1 MNRSKLLRVYGFP
14 ATSSPA
20 QLVRTSFTG
29 LRGVIG
35 SWQLLLGLG
44 LGLGRLY
51 LLSDS
56 LDKNLA
62 KAETEIGAK
71 SKEALLA
78 LRGSRLAL
86 LGGGMEVLGITLREG
101 FKHASASGFAGSAFN
116 SGVALVKT
124 GSIISTVAGF
134 YDVAQ
139 TVSLTKTAFFAG
151 DTNALGGYLMASAL
165 YLAGTSYAVMAVHT
179 PLLLGPLGLAIT
191 MGMLAYGFMRWAR
204 KNESIPFE
212 RWARRCYFGK
222 TNETPVIHWN
232 TPELADIAFAEFN
245 AATLGLDVFIEFAS
259 EKTNP
264 TASEKP
270 GGLVNLNLDRKIK
283 FNIKI
288 PEFNKHRSSY
298 RWHLIVHRQGDSIG
312 YRHNRGEEVA
322 SDEFCLPSG
331 ATASLAISNMN
342 PSPPLNSLT
351 TEESL

>member
-71 SKEALLA
+71 SKEALLV
-78 LRGSRLAL
+78 LHGSQLAL
-86 LGGGMEVLGITLREG
+86 LGGGMEVPGVTLREG

-116 SGVALVKT
+116 SGVALAKT
-124 GSIISTVAGF
+124 GSIISTIAGL
-134 YDVAQ
+134 YDVLQ
-139 TVSLTKTAFFAG
+139 TVSLTKAAFFSG
-151 DTNALGGYLMASAL
+151 GTNAFGGYFMAGAL
-165 YLAGTSYAVMAVHT
+165 YLAGTPYAVMAVHT

-191 MGMLAYGFMRWAR
+191 MGMLAYGFIRWAR

-212 RWARRCYFGK
+212 RWASSYYFGRA
-222 TNETPVIHWN
+222 NETPVIHWN
-232 TPELADIAFAEFN
+232 TTELADIAFAELN

-259 EKTNP
+259 GKTNP
-264 TASEKP
+264 AASEKS
-270 GGLVNLNLDRKIK
+270 GGLVNLNLDSKIK
-283 FNIKI
+283 FTIKI
-288 PEFNKHRSSY
+288 PNSTYIDR
-298 RWHLIVHRQGDSIG
+298 
-312 YRHNRGEEVA
+312 
-322 SDEFCLPSG
+322 
-331 ATASLAISNMN
+331 ATAGI
-342 PSPPLNSLT
+342 
-351 TEESL
+351 